1 MRRLYGVLAT
11 MALVGGAG
19 IAGPVPASASDGAT
33 TAAPPADTVTVEIP
47 MQVVPKQSSNGG
59 VTPNVVIPGNC
70 GTAFLYASRTG
81 TGQAHVDFG
90 FEYLTT
96 PAVYV
101 SGHVGM
107 INLDNQGTAYQS
119 WGGLTWGTR
128 SWEKQTNLTA
138 SPRHSTSRACSPTLP
153 AATDSARPRTCSPPC
168 WTSSSRPTRTTP
180 SWPPSTR

>member
-19 IAGPVPASASDGAT
+19 IAGAVPASASDGAT

-47 MQVVPKQSSNGG
+47 MQVVPKQSSDGA

-138 SPRHSTSRACSPTLP
+138 SPQYGGEYQVSGYIYVTGALYDCVSSPSLWQ
-153 AATDSARPRTCSPPC
+153 DVYL
-168 WTSSSRPTRTTP
+168 W
-180 SWPPSTR
+180 